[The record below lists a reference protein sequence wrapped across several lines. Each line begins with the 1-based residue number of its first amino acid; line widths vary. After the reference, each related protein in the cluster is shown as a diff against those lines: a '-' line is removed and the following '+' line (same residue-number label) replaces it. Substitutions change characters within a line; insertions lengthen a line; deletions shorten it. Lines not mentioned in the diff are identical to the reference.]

1 MADLR
6 AFPALP
12 SGSHA
17 QPASPTDSASSI
29 GSPRS
34 ATAPSPPSPASPPS
48 AELVELKA
56 MVAHQ
61 QQSLASQQQSI
72 QALQTIIQ
80 ESNTRMEQRLTEA
93 LSQFNF
99 LRHIM
104 PLFAP
109 TPATAITPEDA
120 MTMDPSHPPAAV
132 YMQASERKSPSPS
145 PAAPLEAQPA
155 LSQYAFSANAPNSTN
170 SATSCM
176 SFSSSSVA
184 NLNVYGNPPPAP
196 LANPPHY
203 SSTTSSLPSPHQ

>member
-1 MADLR
+1 RPHLLPLSPVPHYLGPIDSSPINPTTEPSSAG
-6 AFPALP
+6 AHSPAARPSSTFVEP

-17 QPASPTDSASSI
+17 QPASPTDSASSG

-61 QQSLASQQQSI
+61 LASQQQSI

-109 TPATAITPEDA
+109 TPATAI
-120 MTMDPSHPPAAV
+120 
-132 YMQASERKSPSPS
+132 
-145 PAAPLEAQPA
+145 
-155 LSQYAFSANAPNSTN
+155 
-170 SATSCM
+170 
-176 SFSSSSVA
+176 
-184 NLNVYGNPPPAP
+184 
-196 LANPPHY
+196 
-203 SSTTSSLPSPHQ
+203 